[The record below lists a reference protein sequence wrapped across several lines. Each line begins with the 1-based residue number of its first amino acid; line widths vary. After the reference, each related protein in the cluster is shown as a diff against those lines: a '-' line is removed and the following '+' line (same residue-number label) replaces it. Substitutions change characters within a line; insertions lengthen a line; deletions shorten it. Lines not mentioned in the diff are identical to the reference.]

1 MLMTVLRGELAV
13 KQSKALIRT
22 FRAMKDYIVENRS
35 IAGQEAFRDAGESG
49 AHALMNSFR
58 VELPICLLFH
68 VISP

>member
-1 MLMTVLRGELAV
+1 MTVLKGDLAV

-35 IAGQEAFRDAGESG
+35 IAGQEAFRVAGES
-49 AHALMNSFR
+49 ATPAFMNSFR